1 MELSIYEKHN
11 YFSMDMNY
19 YEGKELNNKE
29 ALNKRFTLVIIE
41 KGSGIVKINNKNV
54 FFIAPVLFCINEKE
68 NIIIDKNLNLDIKVM
83 YFHPNVINFE
93 LNFNNVRHVPSS
105 FSMSQIQDAYTVKF
119 FVERNE
125 KYVGKLNVNTIT
137 IKRFI
142 YLFKA
147 IKGQVSAQSVMNW
160 PCRSRSFLF
169 EMLFLIDNIQTD
181 ENMTNE
187 FISNIEDEEVQK
199 ILLYLYNNYN
209 KKITITDLT
218 QKFNINRTTLSEK
231 FSVNVGESII
241 SYLNR
246 LRINIAS
253 IILRDSL
260 LPVGEVMS
268 RVGFSDSIHFF
279 RTFKKYMGLSP
290 TEYREK
296 YCWMDE

>member
-1 MELSIYEKHN
+1 M
-11 YFSMDMNY
+11 
-19 YEGKELNNKE
+19 
-29 ALNKRFTLVIIE
+29 
-41 KGSGIVKINNKNV
+41 

-68 NIIIDKNLNLDIKVM
+68 NIIIDKSSNSDIKVL

-93 LNFNNVRHVPSS
+93 LNFNNVRYIPST
-105 FSMSQIQDAYTVKF
+105 FSISQVQDAYTVKYF
-119 FVERNE
+119 IDRNE

-137 IKRFI
+137 LKRFK

-147 IKGQVSAQSVMNW
+147 IKGQVSAQKVMNW

-169 EMLFLIDNIQTD
+169 EMLFLIDNIQTED
-181 ENMTNE
+181 NMASE
-187 FISNIEDEEVQK
+187 FISDIEDDEVQK
-199 ILLYLYNNYN
+199 ILLYLYN

-231 FSVNVGESII
+231 FSMNVGESII

-260 LPVGEVMS
+260 LPVGEVMC
-268 RVGFSDSIHFF
+268 RVGFSDSIHFLEHSKNIWTYP
-279 RTFKKYMGLSP
+279 RLNIGKNTAG
-290 TEYREK
+290 
-296 YCWMDE
+296 WMSEMI

>member
-1 MELSIYEKHN
+1 MNLSIYEKHN

-19 YEGKELNNKE
+19 YEGKELDNKE

-41 KGSGIVKINNKNV
+41 KGSGIVKINNKNM

-68 NIIIDKNLNLDIKVM
+68 NIIINKSLNLNIKVM

-93 LNFNNVRHVPSS
+93 LNFNNVRHIPSS
-105 FSMSQIQDAYTVKF
+105 FSMSQIQDAHTVKYF
-119 FVERNE
+119 LERNE
-125 KYVGKLNVNTIT
+125 KYNGKLNINTIT
-137 IKRFI
+137 LKRFK

-147 IKGQVSAQSVMNW
+147 IKGQVSTQKAMNW

-169 EMLFLIDNIQTD
+169 EMLFLIDNIQTED
-181 ENMTNE
+181 NMASE
-187 FISNIEDEEVQK
+187 FISDIEDDEVQK

-231 FSVNVGESII
+231 FSVNVGESIV
-241 SYLNR
+241 SFLNR

-268 RVGFSDSIHFF
+268 RVGFTDSIHFF